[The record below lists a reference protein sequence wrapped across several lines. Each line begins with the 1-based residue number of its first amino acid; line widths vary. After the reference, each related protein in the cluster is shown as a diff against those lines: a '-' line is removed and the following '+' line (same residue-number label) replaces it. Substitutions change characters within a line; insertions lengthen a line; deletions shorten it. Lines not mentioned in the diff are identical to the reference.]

1 MIEQYV
7 KNTHA
12 ETHTQYEL
20 EVLEVSEVDFRPLFL
35 LQWRVTVTFIQ
46 ASIIYFW
53 LGFSCCQYDQGV
65 LSTKLSARG
74 NLCYRKYLLTFEEHL
89 CNPAYDRLKSKNL
102 DTPIRIFL
110 V

>member
-74 NLCYRKYLLTFEEHL
+74 NLCYRKYLPTFEEHL
-89 CNPAYDRLKSKNL
+89 CNPAYDRVKSKNR
-102 DTPIRIFL
+102 DTSIRMYL

>member
-46 ASIIYFW
+46 ASIIFGLDLAAVSMIRVY
-53 LGFSCCQYDQGV
+53 CQRNCPQEGICV
-65 LSTKLSARG
+65 TENISV
-74 NLCYRKYLLTFEEHL
+74 H
-89 CNPAYDRLKSKNL
+89 LKSIYV
-102 DTPIRIFL
+102 TPPMTESSPKIVIPL
-110 V
+110 YECTLSK

>member
-20 EVLEVSEVDFRPLFL
+20 EVLEVTA
-35 LQWRVTVTFIQ
+35 WI
-46 ASIIYFW
+46 
-53 LGFSCCQYDQGV
+53 FSCFFNSGELQF
-65 LSTKLSARG
+65 LSFKA
-74 NLCYRKYLLTFEEHL
+74 
-89 CNPAYDRLKSKNL
+89 
-102 DTPIRIFL
+102 

>member
-65 LSTKLSARG
+65 
-74 NLCYRKYLLTFEEHL
+74 
-89 CNPAYDRLKSKNL
+89 P
-102 DTPIRIFL
+102 
-110 V
+110 